1 MPSACVR
8 LILTSLKDEAD
19 LTNLQMRN
27 WQSNIVTPFLTLVE
41 IGREIRNRAVERSCR
56 DYENKYMK
64 AEADARKHA
73 KVSFIE

>member
-1 MPSACVR
+1 MNSAHAE
-8 LILTSLKDEAD
+8 LILILLKEEAD

-27 WQSNIVTPFLTLVE
+27 WQSNIVTPFITLME
-41 IGREIRNRAVERSCR
+41 IGREIRNRGVEKSCR

-73 KVSFIE
+73 KVS